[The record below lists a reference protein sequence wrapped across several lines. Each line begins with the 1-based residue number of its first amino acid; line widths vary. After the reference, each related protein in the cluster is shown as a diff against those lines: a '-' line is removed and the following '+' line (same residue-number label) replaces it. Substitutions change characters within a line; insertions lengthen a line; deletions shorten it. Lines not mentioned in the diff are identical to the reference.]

1 MNNIILI
8 KYAQKS
14 HIFTT
19 DKMPH
24 NYLYL
29 GVIHQLFPDSKII
42 NVNRNPIDTCLSIY
56 FQFFNDS
63 HRYATSL
70 SNIAHHYAGHSALMD
85 FWKEQF
91 PEDII
96 DINYEDVVNNTQHEI
111 TRTLDFLGLKW
122 QVSCL
127 QHDKNKRHVLTA
139 SQQQVNKP
147 IYKQS
152 IERWKDYEAF
162 ISPLLSDLKMY
173 NLI

>member
-1 MNNIILI
+1 MC
-8 KYAQKS
+8 KGRYPEQMS
-14 HIFTT
+14 HIDSTTLNSCAQYYINNACSKEHKFTT

-42 NVNRNPIDTCLSIY
+42 NVNRHPVDNCLSIY

-70 SNIAHHYAGHSALMD
+70 SNIAHHYSGHHTLMNY
-85 FWKEQF
+85 WKKQF
-91 PEDII
+91 SESILDIHYEDII
-96 DINYEDVVNNTQHEI
+96 NNTRDEI
-111 TRTLDFLGLKW
+111 SRILGFLGVNW
-122 QVSCL
+122 EENCL

-147 IYKQS
+147 IYTQS
-152 IERWKDYEAF
+152 IE
-162 ISPLLSDLKMY
+162 
-173 NLI
+173 